1 MTAKS
6 HEVRAALPLSVT
18 DSTRSADVCVL
29 TPGERPA
36 VRCDDANTL
45 SVNLGGGGAG
55 GSGGADARTFRFEA
69 VLHPGVSQA
78 EVMTK
83 CGVRHL
89 LDAVLS
95 GFTATVLAYGQT
107 GSGKTFTMSGREDAD
122 TEALAGEL
130 DETGLAADDG
140 LILRSLA
147 YLYARMAQQQQ
158 QGGPEGGA
166 PKFRVKASYLEIYNE
181 AVFDLLEPEDS
192 GEQLQVRWDGTAFH
206 VPSARRVAC
215 DSLDDALQV
224 IAVGARNRRV
234 GSHELN
240 KDSSRSHAL
249 CSLYVESKRPGVPG
263 VTQGK
268 VSFVDLAGSE
278 RLKASKSAGIMQ
290 TETGSINRSL
300 MALGKVISALSEHG
314 GRAGAGHVPY
324 RDSKLTKLLM
334 DSLGGSSLALMVACC
349 SPSSAAVEETLSTLT
364 YATRAK
370 NIVNAPIVHSAPGS
384 GGGGGGGGPDAEA
397 LRRELEAVKA
407 ENAALRA
414 ALASAGAAGLVDG
427 GEGDPFGGSALAS
440 GALTSYLLPGVG
452 TRPQPR
458 LLSLPGQG
466 GLADGGES
474 DHSGVSSQGGR
485 SPLRGGLDGDRHPTP
500 EEAALLATLS
510 KDQLVARLDDVRTA
524 LASVSVAAAQATA
537 ENEALRS
544 ARNELQAEH
553 AAAAAQAAALA
564 AKLHDLEAVF
574 MSSESDSFPPAVRA
588 RMSSIMSSGPPVGM
602 LGGPSSRA
610 ILAHAVGED
619 TAQGQAGGSSD
630 NSDGEL
636 EEEAYYR
643 ARTAPVAAE
652 VHRRQGQARPP
663 TAPLGTEPLGEGQG
677 ADGGAAAGADDD
689 DGFDEDVA
697 RTATATAPEFDD
709 EPGGVEEGAVV
720 EEEAVALDGGGD
732 GGDTQVAPE
741 EAPDGDAEQPVVQ
754 GEADEAGEEVVEEPG
769 EPEPAE
775 PEAPAAQRVSH
786 ASMAAEEAVPA
797 ETPATPEQ
805 SEEAELP
812 STTERVGTADE
823 APAKSHESLDA

>member
-1 MTAKS
+1 M
-6 HEVRAALPLSVT
+6 
-18 DSTRSADVCVL
+18 
-29 TPGERPA
+29 
-36 VRCDDANTL
+36 RCEDANTL
-45 SVNLGGGGAG
+45 SVNMGGAP

-78 EVMTK
+78 DVMTK

-122 TEALAGEL
+122 ADALAGVL

-158 QGGPEGGA
+158 QGGEGGS

-181 AVFDLLEPEDS
+181 AVYDLLEPEDS

-206 VPSARRVAC
+206 VPTARRVAC
-215 DSLDDALQV
+215 DSLEDALQV

-249 CSLYVESKRPGVPG
+249 CSLYVESKRPGVAG

-290 TETGSINRSL
+290 AETGSINRSL

-384 GGGGGGGGPDAEA
+384 GGGGAGGSGGPDAEA

-427 GEGDPFGGSALAS
+427 DGDPFGGSALAS

-452 TRPQPR
+452 SRPQPR
-458 LLSLPGQG
+458 LLPLQGHGDGQ
-466 GLADGGES
+466 ES
-474 DHSGVSSQGGR
+474 DHSGQSSQGPR
-485 SPLRGGLDGDRHPTP
+485 SPLRGGGPTP

-524 LASVSVAAAQATA
+524 LATVSVAAAQASA

-588 RMSSIMSSGPPVGM
+588 RMNSIMSAGPGLGGGM
-602 LGGPSSRA
+602 LGGASSKA
-610 ILAHAVGED
+610 ILSAALGED
-619 TAQGQAGGSSD
+619 TAAHQAGSASD

-643 ARTAPVAAE
+643 ARTAPVPSD
-652 VHRRQGQARPP
+652 VHRRQGQAARPP
-663 TAPLGTEPLGEGQG
+663 TAPPGTEPLDEREDGDAAGGPDGGDDEKDEEDG
-677 ADGGAAAGADDD
+677 APRTSRAAEPQLEDEPDGVDGGAAETEAVPQEGGGEGGDTQ
-689 DGFDEDVA
+689 
-697 RTATATAPEFDD
+697 TAT
-709 EPGGVEEGAVV
+709 
-720 EEEAVALDGGGD
+720 EEALHGD
-732 GGDTQVAPE
+732 GGDIPPSQAAVDVA
-741 EAPDGDAEQPVVQ
+741 
-754 GEADEAGEEVVEEPG
+754 EPG
-769 EPEPAE
+769 EPEQAAQE
-775 PEAPAAQRVSH
+775 PEEGAAAQRVSH
-786 ASMAAEEAVPA
+786 AYVAAEETPV
-797 ETPATPEQ
+797 ETPAAEEQ
-805 SEEAELP
+805 GEEEVELP
-812 STTERVGTADE
+812 STTERVGTADG
-823 APAKSHESLDA
+823 AAASSDS

>member
-1 MTAKS
+1 
-6 HEVRAALPLSVT
+6 
-18 DSTRSADVCVL
+18 
-29 TPGERPA
+29 

-45 SVNLGGGGAG
+45 SVNVGGAP
-55 GSGGADARTFRFEA
+55 GSGGADARAFRFEA
-69 VLHPGVSQA
+69 VLGPGVSQA
-78 EVMTK
+78 DVMTK

-122 TEALAGEL
+122 AEALAGEL

-158 QGGPEGGA
+158 QGGEGGA
-166 PKFRVKASYLEIYNE
+166 PRFRVKASYLEIYNE
-181 AVFDLLEPEDS
+181 AVYDLLEPEDS

-206 VPSARRVAC
+206 VPTARRVAC
-215 DSLDDALQV
+215 DSLEDALQV

-249 CSLYVESKRPGVPG
+249 CSLYVESKRAGVAG

-384 GGGGGGGGPDAEA
+384 GGGGAGGSGGPDAEA

-427 GEGDPFGGSALAS
+427 DGDPFGGSALAS
-440 GALTSYLLPGVG
+440 GALTSHLLPGVG
-452 TRPQPR
+452 SRPQPR
-458 LLSLPGQG
+458 LLLPGHG
-466 GLADGGES
+466 DGGES
-474 DHSGVSSQGGR
+474 DHSELSSQGPQ
-485 SPLRGGLDGDRHPTP
+485 SSLRGGPTP

-524 LASVSVAAAQATA
+524 LATVSVAAAQASA

-574 MSSESDSFPPAVRA
+574 MSTESDSFPPAVRA
-588 RMSSIMSSGPPVGM
+588 RMSSIMSAGPGHGAGV
-602 LGGPSSRA
+602 LGGASSKA
-610 ILAHAVGED
+610 ILACALGED
-619 TAQGQAGGSSD
+619 TAAHPAGSASD

-643 ARTAPVAAE
+643 ARTAPVPSD
-652 VHRRQGQARPP
+652 VHRRQGQAARPP
-663 TAPLGTEPLGEGQG
+663 TAPPGSMPLDERDGDGDAAGGPDEDDEDEDEDGAPRTSRAAEPQLGDEPDGVE
-677 ADGGAAAGADDD
+677 GGASEA
-689 DGFDEDVA
+689 
-697 RTATATAPEFDD
+697 
-709 EPGGVEEGAVV
+709 
-720 EEEAVALDGGGD
+720 EAVPQDAGCEVGDTQTDPEKALDGDEGD
-732 GGDTQVAPE
+732 SPPA
-741 EAPDGDAEQPVVQ
+741 Q
-754 GEADEAGEEVVEEPG
+754 GAVEGAAEVVEPG
-769 EPEPAE
+769 PQSEPEE
-775 PEAPAAQRVSH
+775 GDAAQRVSH
-786 ASMAAEEAVPA
+786 ASMAAEKTLA
-797 ETPATPEQ
+797 ETPAAAEQ
-805 SEEAELP
+805 VDVEAELP
-812 STTERVGTADE
+812 NTTERVGTADGTG
-823 APAKSHESLDA
+823 ATTSDS